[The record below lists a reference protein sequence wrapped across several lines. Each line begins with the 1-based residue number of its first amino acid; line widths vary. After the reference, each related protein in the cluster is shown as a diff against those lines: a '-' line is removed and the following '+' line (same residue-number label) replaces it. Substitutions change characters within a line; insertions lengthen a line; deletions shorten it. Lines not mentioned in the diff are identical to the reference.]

1 MKKRSRSNQAND
13 NMENKYNYFRNFT
26 ILLLIIT
33 IPTVFLAWIW
43 QNNGGAVEFSSV
55 LAAAVI
61 NLLNSVIGFKIILR
75 SIDSKNSKQ
84 FMVAS
89 LGSMTARLFVLLII
103 IISGLLFFNF
113 NKKSFIFALFC
124 YYFSFLIIETIF
136 LIKRINARK
145 RV

>member
-1 MKKRSRSNQAND
+1 MEKRD
-13 NMENKYNYFRNFT
+13 NYFRNYT
-26 ILLLIIT
+26 IFVILISVIS
-33 IPTVFLAWIW
+33 VVAAYYW
-43 QNNGGAVEFSSV
+43 QSSGGSIELKSV

-61 NLLNSVIGFKIILR
+61 NALNSVIGFRIILR
-75 SIDSKNSKQ
+75 SIESKNSKQ

-89 LGSMTARLFVLLII
+89 LGSMTARLFIVLIMILL
-103 IISGLLFFNF
+103 GLLLFNF

-124 YYFSFLIIETIF
+124 YYFTFLIIETIL

>member
-1 MKKRSRSNQAND
+1 M
-13 NMENKYNYFRNFT
+13 METNNNYFRNYT
-26 ILLLIIT
+26 IFVLLISI
-33 IPTVFLAWIW
+33 ISVAAAYYW
-43 QNNGGAVEFSSV
+43 QGSGGGVEFRSV

-61 NLLNSVIGFKIILR
+61 NALNSVIGFRIILR
-75 SIDSKNSKQ
+75 SIESKNSKQ

-89 LGSMTARLFVLLII
+89 LGSMTARLFVVLIMILL
-103 IISGLLFFNF
+103 GLLLFNF

-124 YYFSFLIIETIF
+124 YYFTFLIIETIL